1 MPSWQRQGVRRKGL
15 VGGKQVAEPWIGALG
30 GVVSG
35 ERKQKQPVLWK
46 EASVGK
52 SDHLAHKDRQGS
64 RNVLRRLSGQ

>member
-1 MPSWQRQGVRRKGL
+1 MAKARCEEKGPWRRQAGSRTMD
-15 VGGKQVAEPWIGALG
+15 WTLG
-30 GVVSG
+30 GVVYG

-64 RNVLRRLSGQ
+64 GNVLRRVSGQ